1 MAVKLDSSE
10 TNNLL
15 YSLDGFGN
23 AVIYLESH
31 LFIYVFFIYLEHLI
45 Y

>member
-1 MAVKLDSSE
+1 MVVKLDSSE
-10 TNNLL
+10 TNKLL

-31 LFIYVFFIYLEHLI
+31 LFMYLFIYLEHLI